1 MSWMLAATLPA
12 EATISAPCS
21 SAPVQASCNR
31 MTSAD
36 VLSVGMY
43 TTTITHHVAPDA
55 LAASGL
61 PDAVLGFCA
70 VHLGLRSETARIA
83 EHLDAGRVDDAR
95 RRSQLLARVL
105 AEHHRAEDELLW
117 PALIRRQPG
126 IVATTDAL
134 EAEHETARRRSSPRS
149 STTRDASPRSAPLI
163 DRHLRAEEEQI
174 LPVWLASF
182 DHDEHER
189 FGHQLRRSTPASSVG
204 LMVSWLIDVTPESLR
219 PFALG
224 RLPRAFRMAHQIC
237 WRPSFERRYGG
248 GVGSPR

>member
-1 MSWMLAATLPA
+1 
-12 EATISAPCS
+12 
-21 SAPVQASCNR
+21 
-31 MTSAD
+31 
-36 VLSVGMY
+36 MY

-61 PDAVLGFCA
+61 PDSVLGFCA

-83 EHLDAGRVDDAR
+83 EHLDAGRIDDAR

-134 EAEHETARRRSSPRS
+134 EAEHETLDEELAALVADPRRI
-149 STTRDASPRSAPLI
+149 AEVGPLI

-174 LPVWLASF
+174 LPAWLASF

-204 LMVSWLIDVTPESLR
+204 LMVSWLMDVTPESLR

-237 WRPSFERRYGG
+237 WRPSFERRYGV